1 MTESLISLTA
11 IQRRLSEL
19 KLAGMKKTL
28 EIRLQQAGGDGVSYT
43 EFISLLLEDEMMNR
57 QDNRRKGLWKA
68 AHLPFEK
75 GIEDFDFAFQP
86 SLKKRDILE
95 LATGNFLTSKTN
107 ILFIGQP
114 GTGKTHLSVS
124 LGLRALSLGKTV
136 LFTSAWDML
145 DTLLASRADFSFTK
159 KIQIYLKPDLLI
171 LDELGYKN
179 LSGQAMQDLF
189 EVVARRYEKKSTII
203 TSNRNISEWD
213 KIFPD
218 KTLTTALLDRLL
230 HHSHVIEIKGES
242 YRRMEQKQKKLS

>member
-1 MTESLISLTA
+1 MTESVLSIAAINKRLT
-11 IQRRLSEL
+11 EL

-43 EFISLLLEDEMMNR
+43 EFISLLLEDEILNR
-57 QDNRRKGLWKA
+57 QDNRRKGLSRA
-68 AHLPFEK
+68 AHFPFEK

-95 LATGNFLTSKTN
+95 LATGNFLTTKTN

-136 LFTSAWDML
+136 LFTTLWEML
-145 DTLLASRADFSFTK
+145 DTLQQSRADFSFAK
-159 KIQIYLKPDLLI
+159 KIQSFLKPDLLI
-171 LDELGYKN
+171 LDELGYKS
-179 LSGQAMQDLF
+179 LSGQAAQDLF
-189 EVVARRYEKKSTII
+189 EVVARRYEKKSTIV
-203 TSNRNISEWD
+203 TSNRNVSEWD
-213 KIFPD
+213 KIFLD

-230 HHSHVIEIKGES
+230 HHSWVIEIKGES
-242 YRRMEQKQKKLS
+242 YRRMEQKAIS